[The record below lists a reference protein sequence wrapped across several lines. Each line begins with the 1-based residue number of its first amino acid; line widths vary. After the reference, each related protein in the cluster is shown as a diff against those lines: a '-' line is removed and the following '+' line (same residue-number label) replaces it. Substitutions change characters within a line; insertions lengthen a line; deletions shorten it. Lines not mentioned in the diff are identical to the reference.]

1 MPRLVQL
8 VHGYPPREL
17 AGTEIYTRR
26 VTEGLR
32 RRGWEVLVIASTRA
46 PGRDHGT
53 VHAEGGVARVVN
65 NLPWRP
71 LAQIER
77 DTLVEGRVHGLMR
90 DFGPD
95 LVHVQHLLFL
105 SAHLEMPCPSIATLH
120 DAWGWCPRSNLLFGG
135 RELCPGPSEERCP
148 DCYAPLCNTS
158 SGDERLSR
166 LAGAASRLVE
176 PETLHAAWRRVP
188 AVFKAMRPGHEVP
201 VGALGPRQ
209 EAVAGAFQRLDRRLA
224 PSRYLADLAADEGLG
239 EVLLLPHGVDPG
251 APRRGGEPPVFLGS
265 LVPHKG
271 AHLVNEAV
279 PEALIFGPATDASYV
294 AGLSNLRG
302 PVPNEEVPDL
312 LAAAEALVLGS
323 TWPENA
329 PLVVLEARA
338 SGCPV
343 VAPRIG
349 GLPESIEDGVD
360 GVLYE
365 PGDVEDLRRAMRSL
379 RERPHS
385 PRPPMTF
392 ESHLDGLLEHY
403 EAVLT

>member
-1 MPRLVQL
+1 MQL
-8 VHGYPPREL
+8 PCGAPAR
-17 AGTEIYTRR
+17 A
-26 VTEGLR
+26 
-32 RRGWEVLVIASTRA
+32 VL
-46 PGRDHGT
+46 
-53 VHAEGGVARVVN
+53 
-65 NLPWRP
+65 
-71 LAQIER
+71 
-77 DTLVEGRVHGLMR
+77 
-90 DFGPD
+90 
-95 LVHVQHLLFL
+95 
-105 SAHLEMPCPSIATLH
+105 
-120 DAWGWCPRSNLLFGG
+120 
-135 RELCPGPSEERCP
+135 
-148 DCYAPLCNTS
+148 
-158 SGDERLSR
+158 
-166 LAGAASRLVE
+166 
-176 PETLHAAWRRVP
+176 
-188 AVFKAMRPGHEVP
+188 
-201 VGALGPRQ
+201 
-209 EAVAGAFQRLDRRLA
+209 
-224 PSRYLADLAADEGLG
+224 
-239 EVLLLPHGVDPG
+239 DPG
-251 APRRGGEPPVFLGS
+251 SDPG
-265 LVPHKG
+265 
-271 AHLVNEAV
+271 
-279 PEALIFGPATDASYV
+279 
-294 AGLSNLRG
+294 GLSNLRG